1 MHRMTPKFDWPF
13 IGDILIGVALTLAVL
28 LTIR

>member
-1 MHRMTPKFDWPF
+1 MRSKLDWPF
-13 IGDILIGVALTLAVL
+13 IGDILIGVALTLAIL